1 MENLTFKLYSPLTA
15 ELLPVDS
22 EFCQEDELVEL
33 RGQELSAYLYHRR
46 ARRLRPNPL
55 RRAARAVHQC
65 VPDRHQ
71 SVQADD
77 DQTR

>member
-33 RGQELSAYLYHRR
+33 RGQELSA
-46 ARRLRPNPL
+46 
-55 RRAARAVHQC
+55 
-65 VPDRHQ
+65 
-71 SVQADD
+71 
-77 DQTR
+77 